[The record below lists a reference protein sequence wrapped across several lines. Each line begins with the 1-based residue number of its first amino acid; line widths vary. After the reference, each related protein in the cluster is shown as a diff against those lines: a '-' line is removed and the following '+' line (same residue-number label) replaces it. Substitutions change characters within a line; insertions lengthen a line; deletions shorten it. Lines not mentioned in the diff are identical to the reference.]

1 MLEGLSDVTRAHE
14 PCGSASQQ
22 PLRGAGR
29 RRHGPGAGPLAV
41 AVGSNVSFRHPRHE
55 LARRELPVRVSH
67 YPLSHSVPRTQL
79 TSSRLEQADAL
90 TWTPQHVVRWI
101 EGLDLHLTG

>member
-1 MLEGLSDVTRAHE
+1 MRER
-14 PCGSASQQ
+14 Q
-22 PLRGAGR
+22 PAAAAAARFRSAGR
-29 RRHGPGAGPLAV
+29 TVEDMDQVLGHWLSP
-41 AVGSNVSFRHPRHE
+41 VGSNVSFRHPRHE